1 MNNDV
6 DKISNE
12 CEKIMVSIRSKYSE
26 DEIKKLIEK
35 VKKFK
40 SENNSQKIAGDD
52 VDVDQ
57 EENSNKELQIASNG
71 KDRLSQD
78 EDDDR
83 KLKNGSVKDSTKE
96 EVDDDSKEKKQLQEE
111 ENEEEKGKEEE
122 EEKGKE
128 EGKEDRDILI
138 VESLL
143 DDTRN
148 EYINKAKRFK
158 QLIERSQAKNL
169 ATTVVEKENEVL
181 KNKDIELKPIEINE
195 KTISFVLELISLQL
209 FRKRAVDDI
218 LTLYADASENT
229 ETISKYRRLVSKL
242 SKVPIQEVDESLNG
256 IEECLK
262 HDDL

>member
-1 MNNDV
+1 
-6 DKISNE
+6 
-12 CEKIMVSIRSKYSE
+12 MVSIRSKYSE

>member
-1 MNNDV
+1 MMMMRRRLKKSYKP
-6 DKISNE
+6 KI
-12 CEKIMVSIRSKYSE
+12 
-26 DEIKKLIEK
+26 IELK
-35 VKKFK
+35 EK
-40 SENNSQKIAGDD
+40 SEQAKEE
-52 VDVDQ
+52 Q
-57 EENSNKELQIASNG
+57 EEDK
-71 KDRLSQD
+71 
-78 EDDDR
+78 
-83 KLKNGSVKDSTKE
+83 
-96 EVDDDSKEKKQLQEE
+96 
-111 ENEEEKGKEEE
+111 
-122 EEKGKE
+122 
-128 EGKEDRDILI
+128 DILI
-138 VESLL
+138 VKSLL